1 MKPQRAARGS
11 QRFVERTQ
19 FTLFTARARAKARQS
34 LSVRQR
40 QLASVRHRPSHTY
53 MVCYWLC
60 NIFNMGCC
68 YTALAHAHVATGR
81 ALPRA
86 SVGGR
91 VCVCVFVCQRCWHE
105 LLHGSPTPTPSPT
118 QTAAAHLNDAWPLA
132 QPIASTRSIGWVGR
146 FLFLI
151 FFVFIFFLFFIKW
164 WSCAYFNMAA
174 LNFAA
179 CVYYDC
185 SRWHCLAPGQHRQQ
199 QHQLQLLEWMW
210 MWMEWN
216 GISVGPTLRGHEM
229 CAPYCTS
236 SFIYK
241 SFFLL
246 L

>member
-1 MKPQRAARGS
+1 MLLHCIG
-11 QRFVERTQ
+11 T
-19 FTLFTARARAKARQS
+19 RARCHWTSAAQS
-34 LSVRQR
+34 Q
-40 QLASVRHRPSHTY
+40 
-53 MVCYWLC
+53 CW
-60 NIFNMGCC
+60 
-68 YTALAHAHVATGR
+68 R
-81 ALPRA
+81 AC
-86 SVGGR
+86 
-91 VCVCVFVCQRCWHE
+91 VCVCVCVPEMLARVVAWQPHTNPPPPPKQP
-105 LLHGSPTPTPSPT
+105 LLISTMPGPLLSPSP
-118 QTAAAHLNDAWPLA
+118 APAPSAGLA
-132 QPIASTRSIGWVGR
+132 GFYFW
-146 FLFLI
+146 
-151 FFVFIFFLFFIKW
+151 FFCFYFFLFFIKW